1 MKEKVSQY
9 RLGDN
14 VKNTVIREGKKK
26 QFDVTLRNRHGN
38 TQVVRDN
45 TTLLGAEFKVI
56 TDREKEKYDI
66 NYGIKIT
73 NLGKGKLKDA
83 GLEEGFISVRVNKE
97 PVYDV
102 SDFKREIENTE
113 GGVFVEGVYANG
125 EYGYFVLR

>member
-1 MKEKVSQY
+1 M
-9 RLGDN
+9 
-14 VKNTVIREGKKK
+14 
-26 QFDVTLRNRHGN
+26 
-38 TQVVRDN
+38 VRDN
-45 TTLLGAEFKVI
+45 TTLLGAEFKEI
-56 TDREKEKYDI
+56 TDREKEKFDI

-83 GLEEGFISVRVNKE
+83 GLEEGFIIVRVNKE